1 MAKKDQ
7 MRKLVRDCLLVG
19 VGVAAFA
26 KERADKAVKELVKKE
41 KLSSAEGKKLVRAI
55 YQEADKSRKKITTI
69 VEKEVKKLMKK
80 SKMVA
85 KKTKKKPV
93 KKKKK

>member
-7 MRKLVRDCLLVG
+7 MKKLVRDCLLVG

-26 KERADKAVKELVKKE
+26 KERADKAVKNLVKKE
-41 KLSSAEGKKLVRAI
+41 KLSKAEGKKLVRAI
-55 YQEADKSRKKITTI
+55 YLEADKSRKKITSL

-80 SKMVA
+80 PKKAA
-85 KKTKKKPV
+85 KKTKKKLV
-93 KKKKK
+93 KKKR